1 MNHLE
6 TGNCC
11 FVMIDMQEKLLK
23 AIPRAAKCLEN
34 QALLLK
40 AAAILEIDSIVTEQY
55 PQGLGGTA
63 DELKCLLP
71 GNTPVIA
78 KTSFS
83 CCGESAFRT
92 ALKSKHRDYVVVFG
106 IEAHVCVQQTVM
118 DLLEAGY
125 KVIVAADALASRNT
139 GNCRLALDTMRRAG
153 AFVTSSEAVIFMLL
167 RNSRHPSFREISKLI
182 K

>member
-1 MNHLE
+1 MNRLE
-6 TGNCC
+6 IGNCC

-23 AIPRAAKCLEN
+23 AIPHGVKCLEN
-34 QALLLK
+34 QELLLK
-40 AAAILEIDSIVTEQY
+40 AAAILDIDSIVTEQY
-55 PQGLGGTA
+55 PQGLGGTT

-71 GNTPVIA
+71 EDTPIIA

-92 ALKSKHRDYVVVFG
+92 ALKARHRDYVVVFG

-125 KVIVAADALASRNT
+125 KVIVAADALASRT
-139 GNCRLALDTMRRAG
+139 IGSCQLALDAMRQAG
-153 AFVTSSEAVIFMLL
+153 AFVTSSESVIFMLL
-167 RNSRHPSFREISKLI
+167 RDSRHPSFREISKLI